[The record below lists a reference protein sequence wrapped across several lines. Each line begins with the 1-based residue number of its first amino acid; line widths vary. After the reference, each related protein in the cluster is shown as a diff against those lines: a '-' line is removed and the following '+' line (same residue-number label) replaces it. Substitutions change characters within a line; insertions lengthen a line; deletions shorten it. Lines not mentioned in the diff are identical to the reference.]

1 MHDVL
6 MQHDTHAS
14 PTIAS
19 SASLSVVIP
28 VYGAWQAE
36 RVIAALLPLAPL
48 EILVCDSSPQPT
60 ALPAHPTVRLL
71 HLNQRA
77 FPGAARNAGWQQAQ
91 GDYVLFVDADVV
103 LAAEGRQ
110 FVQRHMAANAHDMAF
125 GLYTLDCPDYNSI
138 SRFIVNMQHH
148 RFESEFARN
157 HYRYGQSSHLLV
169 RRDIYKKI
177 GFFNPHLRMHE
188 DKEICIRA
196 INAGAEIN
204 VYPDFLA
211 DHIKIF
217 SFRDLML
224 DHGHKAYLA
233 QETLYQ
239 HPAIF
244 SRVENQLS
252 TRYKASL
259 ILSFVA
265 PLLLLLLTLSH
276 TLPNTANLALLV
288 LALFSP
294 LLAAHEVFTAA
305 RWREKITGLLLWPF
319 MGATICTGVMLA
331 KLRCVYVLSA
341 QAARRVPTLFELAKR
356 VLFRRGMPVSIIH
369 FITARC
375 NLRCE
380 HCFYKETL
388 DAKDPGEQSLQQ
400 LQKTTQEIGSVLWYA
415 LGGGEPFIRSDL
427 PDIHRVIM
435 QNCQPM
441 MVSIPTNGWYT
452 DKTYLSTL
460 AMLQAMPHGA
470 LTVQISVDG
479 PKAIHDAIRGKDSW
493 QHLLKTWKK
502 LKEIQRVYPR
512 LSLGI
517 ITVVNEANV
526 HVYPNFIDEIT
537 DTFQPNQI
545 SINLIRD
552 IENPHA
558 ATQLLDTYK
567 AAVERYEW
575 HIQHKTLTAFGY
587 LGGMIVRAKESV
599 QKELIYRVMRFNE
612 FVTPCTAGDLTYVIW
627 EDGRVNACEMLP
639 DTVGNIIGD
648 QPANNFRNI
657 VVSSAAQSLRKK
669 IVDEHCKCSYECAMT
684 INTLFSWPIAKKLWW
699 RVVSGKA
706 STPLPFPEQQ

>member
-1 MHDVL
+1 
-6 MQHDTHAS
+6 MQHTARS
-14 PTIAS
+14 PTTIAS
-19 SASLSVVIP
+19 SATLSVVIP
-28 VYGAWQAE
+28 VYGAWQAD
-36 RVIAALLPLAPL
+36 RVLQALLPLDPL
-48 EILVCDSSPQPT
+48 EILVCDSSAIPT
-60 ALPAHPTVRLL
+60 ALPTHPTIRLV
-71 HLNQRA
+71 HLPQRA

-103 LAAEGRQ
+103 LVDAGRQ
-110 FVQRHMAANAHDMAF
+110 FVRRHMAANAHDLAF
-125 GLYTLDCPDYNSI
+125 GLYTLDCSDYNSI
-138 SRFIVNMQHH
+138 SRFIVNIQHH
-148 RFESEFARN
+148 RFENEFARN

-169 RRDIYKKI
+169 RRDLYKKI

-196 INAGAEIN
+196 TNAGADIH

-217 SFRDLML
+217 SFRSLML

-233 QETLYQ
+233 QETLYNN
-239 HPAIF
+239 PAIF

-252 TRYKASL
+252 TRFKASL
-259 ILSFVA
+259 IASFVL
-265 PLLLLLLTLSH
+265 PLLLLYLTATQMLPTPAIAGLL
-276 TLPNTANLALLV
+276 AALL
-288 LALFSP
+288 LSP
-294 LLAAHEVFTAA
+294 LLTAHEVFTAA
-305 RWREKITGLLLWPF
+305 RWKEKLTGLALWPF

-331 KLRCVYVLSA
+331 KAHRVSCVATQML
-341 QAARRVPTLFELAKR
+341 RRVPVLLELAKR

-369 FITARC
+369 FITSRC

-388 DAKDPGEQSLQQ
+388 DLKDPGEQSLQQ
-400 LQKTTQEIGSVLWYA
+400 LNKTTQEIGSVLWYA

-427 PDIHRVIM
+427 PEIHRTIM
-435 QNCQPM
+435 QNCQPLM
-441 MVSIPTNGWYT
+441 ISIPTNGWYS

-460 AMLQAMPHGA
+460 AMLQQMHSGA

-493 QHLLKTWKK
+493 AHLLKTWKK

-517 ITVVNEANV
+517 ITVVNEANA
-526 HVYPNFIDEIT
+526 HAYPDFIDEIT

-552 IENPHA
+552 IEHPHTA
-558 ATQLLDTYK
+558 AQLLDTYK

-639 DTVGNIIGD
+639 DTVGNIVGD
-648 QPANNFRNI
+648 QPSNDFRNI
-657 VVSSAAQSLRKK
+657 VAGSVAQTLRKK
-669 IVDEHCKCSYECAMT
+669 IVAEKCKCSYECAMT
-684 INTLFSWPIAKKLWW
+684 INTLFSWPLAKKLWW
-699 RVVSGKA
+699 RVVTGKA
-706 STPLPFPEQQ
+706 SEPLPLPDKP